1 MVAISSYKLKAQDTL
16 NLQSVWETIDFS
28 SCPYS
33 YNFHMHTNF
42 SDGQLTSSFLV
53 QQVVEIGLKGLAITD
68 HHSIDGYLDA
78 QKLLDKLSQKN
89 NPNNLPYL
97 WTGVEIT
104 AEISEVQVHILGYG
118 FAPEH
123 PALEVYLQGTSPK
136 GKDAEAKNVI
146 NSIHQAGG
154 LVVLAHPERYRRPAS
169 YLIPLA
175 ADLGIDGV
183 ETYYAYNNPPIWTPS
198 PIQTKVVQ
206 QLASKYK
213 LYNTCGTDSH
223 GLNLL
228 KRI

>member
-1 MVAISSYKLKAQDTL
+1 MVAVSSYKTKAQDTL
-16 NLQSVWETIDFS
+16 HLQSVWETIDFN

-33 YNFHMHTNF
+33 YNFHMHTIC
-42 SDGQLTSSFLV
+42 SDGQLTPSFLV
-53 QQVVEIGLKGLAITD
+53 QQAMEIGLKGLAITD

-78 QKLLDKLSQKN
+78 QAILDKLSLKN
-89 NPNNLPYL
+89 HLNNLPHL

-104 AEISEVQVHILGYG
+104 AEIDEVQVHILGYG

-123 PALEVYLQGTSPK
+123 PALDAYLQGTAPQ
-136 GKDAEAKNVI
+136 GKAAKAKNVI
-146 NSIHQAGG
+146 KSIHQAGG
-154 LVVLAHPERYRRPAS
+154 VVVLAHPERYRRSAS

-175 ADLGIDGV
+175 ANLGIDGV

-198 PIQTKVVQ
+198 PVQTRQVQ